1 MKFWD
6 SSALVP
12 LCVEE
17 TATDAAMALAQSDPQ
32 LAAWWIT
39 PVECASALA
48 RLEREGAL
56 SRDEAADAFGRLD
69 RLAASLI
76 EVEPR
81 DEIREVARR
90 LLRVHALRAA
100 DALQLAAAY
109 LVAERRPP
117 TLEIITLDDRVR
129 QAALKEGFVVPLLAP
144 PVR

>member
-17 TATDAAMALAQSDPQ
+17 PATDLSLALLQEDPQ
-32 LAAWWIT
+32 VAVWWTT

-56 SRDEAADAFGRLD
+56 SSDAATDAFARLD
-69 RLAASLI
+69 QLAAAWF
-76 EVEPR
+76 EVEPH

-109 LVAERRPP
+109 VVAERRPP
-117 TLEIITLDDRVR
+117 TIAIVTLDDRVR
-129 QAALKEGFVVPLLAP
+129 QAALKEGFAVSSG
-144 PVR
+144 